1 MPGAALTALALAVSS
16 TACVGSTVR
25 EHPPGDDPSGR
36 VGPSTPGPVRT
47 VIRGAPVY
55 RVGKRAD
62 LNAQAGVALALTA
75 DRPSISRTRLSSSYG
90 YGPANGLY
98 VTFRMTVAN
107 TGRRTITLSPRD
119 FYVRLSDGGHRV
131 STYDGNAPY
140 SGASRQ
146 LDETLLEPGDR
157 VRAPLTFDV
166 DGRHGRLAY
175 APDGSAAII
184 WTF

>member
-1 MPGAALTALALAVSS
+1 
-16 TACVGSTVR
+16 
-25 EHPPGDDPSGR
+25 
-36 VGPSTPGPVRT
+36 
-47 VIRGAPVY
+47 VY
-55 RVGKRAD
+55 RAGERAE
-62 LNAQAGVALALTA
+62 LTAQAGVSLTLTA
-75 DRPSISRTRLSSSYG
+75 ARPSVSRTRLSSSYG
-90 YGPANGLY
+90 YGPANGVY
-98 VTFRMTVAN
+98 VTFQMTVAN

-119 FYVRLSDGGHRV
+119 FYVRVGDGGRV
-131 STYDGNAPY
+131 TTYDGNAPY